1 MMTTLSLFLLLLTI
15 DWGYCCSCYPSHS
28 QTAYCGSEVV
38 IRGKAINRYRSPPKD
53 LPINNDAFPGMFDNV
68 IYGVEVIEVFKLPT
82 ETDIKIGDTVK
93 AVTRAI
99 GAMCGGNLPL
109 DTDIL
114 ITGRQNGKS
123 EIKFG
128 LCNFQ
133 AAFSS
138 LTNVQLEGIR
148 GQYDCNC
155 KIYPWQSDPT
165 KKVDTCYM
173 DEFPG
178 YDTTCLW
185 KYGRCSQGESGV
197 CNWDVE
203 QNNSC
208 RKSYKKLISKSS

>member
-1 MMTTLSLFLLLLTI
+1 MEMNSK
-15 DWGYCCSCYPSHS
+15 SCIVDAI
-28 QTAYCGSEVV
+28 TF

-148 GQYDCNC
+148 GQYDCKC

-185 KYGRCSQGESGV
+185 KYGRCSQGESGA

-208 RKSYKKLISKSS
+208 RNPTRN